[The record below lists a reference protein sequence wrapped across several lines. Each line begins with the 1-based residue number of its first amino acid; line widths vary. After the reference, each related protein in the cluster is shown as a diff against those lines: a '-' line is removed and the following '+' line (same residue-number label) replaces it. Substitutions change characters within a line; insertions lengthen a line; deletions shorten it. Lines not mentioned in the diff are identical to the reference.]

1 MNLTERIAYIR
12 GLAEG
17 LKLDENKDEVT
28 TWTETELA
36 NVLFGKPSTEQVD
49 ETMRL
54 YGVHAQYVL
63 GIPKTFTDSL
73 RGCYVVRERDAGLS
87 TPPEY
92 WIAGDPQP
100 LPPELCPT
108 PWNREAIAGWVDG

>member
-1 MNLTERIAYIR
+1 MTLFKGEPVTLRTPTIGY
-12 GLAEG
+12 
-17 LKLDENKDEVT
+17 DENKDEVT
-28 TWTETELA
+28 TWTETELD
-36 NVLFGKPSTEQVD
+36 NVLFGKPSTEHVD

-73 RGCYVVRERDAGLS
+73 RGCEVYRPRDGKMYA
-87 TPPEY
+87 
-92 WIAGDPQP
+92 IAGDPQP